1 MSQINNLK
9 PVYLLAGPQAL
20 LIERFIDEIKLSI
33 EKSDRGY
40 QHFTFHSESDSIEEI
55 LGKANTYSIFQ
66 ETNLIIIK
74 NCEKLKK
81 SEITLIEN
89 YMDSPSP
96 DTFIVLFS
104 NEANKPKIKNH
115 NNLESK
121 IFKIEDQMEKSVIKE
136 AELLGINLTPKAAHE
151 LYRLIGDDL
160 KTISNELLKLSQYFR
175 TKEVIDDKDIQ
186 GFISKRNHEDIFQL
200 INSIAGKD
208 KKTAIKVLNE
218 LKSINYDP
226 VSIVSALSWRFR
238 QLWHLKELSK
248 NNMNENQIVKEL
260 KVSPGAVYYLKKHA
274 GNFSFRN
281 LTLTMNLLSRLDN
294 EIKSYSQDK
303 YNLISR
309 FIFRVC
315 RI

>member
-33 EKSDRGY
+33 KKSDRGY
-40 QHFTFHSESDSIEEI
+40 QHFTFYSESDSIEEI

-89 YMDSPSP
+89 YIDSPSP

-104 NEANKPKIKNH
+104 NETNKPRIKKH

-136 AELLGINLTPKAAHE
+136 AELLGINLTHKAAHE
-151 LYRLIGDDL
+151 LYKLIGDDL

-208 KKTAIKVLNE
+208 KKTSIKILNE
-218 LKSINYDP
+218 LKYINYDP

-238 QLWHLKELSK
+238 QIWHLKELSK
-248 NNMNENQIVKEL
+248 TNMNENEIVKEL
-260 KVSPGAVYYLKKHA
+260 KVSAGAVYYLKKHA

>member
-20 LIERFIDEIKLSI
+20 LIERFIDEIKLRI
-33 EKSDRGY
+33 KELDKGY
-40 QHFTFHSESDSIEEI
+40 QYFTFHSESDSIEEI

-81 SEITLIEN
+81 NEIILLEN

-96 DTFIVLFS
+96 DTFFVLFS
-104 NEANKPKIKNH
+104 NEANKPKIKKH
-115 NNLESK
+115 INLESR
-121 IFKIEDQMEKSVIKE
+121 IFKISDQMEKRVVE
-136 AELLGINLTPKAAHE
+136 EGELLGISLTTKAAHE
-151 LYRLIGDDL
+151 LYKLIGDDL
-160 KTISNELLKLSQYFR
+160 KTISNELLKISQYFSA
-175 TKEVIDDKDIQ
+175 KEVIDDKDIL

-226 VSIVSALSWRFR
+226 VSIVSTLSWRFR
-238 QLWHLKELSK
+238 QIWHLKELSK
-248 NNMNENQIVKEL
+248 SDMNENEVVKEL
-260 KVSPGAVYYLKKHA
+260 KVSPGSVYYLKKHA

-281 LTLTMNLLSRLDN
+281 LTLTMNLLSRLDI

-309 FIFRVC
+309 FIFMVC
-315 RI
+315 KN

>member
-1 MSQINNLK
+1 
-9 PVYLLAGPQAL
+9 
-20 LIERFIDEIKLSI
+20 
-33 EKSDRGY
+33 
-40 QHFTFHSESDSIEEI
+40 
-55 LGKANTYSIFQ
+55 
-66 ETNLIIIK
+66 
-74 NCEKLKK
+74 
-81 SEITLIEN
+81 
-89 YMDSPSP
+89 
-96 DTFIVLFS
+96 
-104 NEANKPKIKNH
+104 
-115 NNLESK
+115 
-121 IFKIEDQMEKSVIKE
+121 MEKSVIKE
-136 AELLGINLTPKAAHE
+136 AELLGINLTHKAAHE
-151 LYRLIGDDL
+151 LYKLIGDDL

-208 KKTAIKVLNE
+208 KKTSIKILNE
-218 LKSINYDP
+218 LKYINYDP

-238 QLWHLKELSK
+238 QIWHLKELSK
-248 NNMNENQIVKEL
+248 TNMNENEIVKEL
-260 KVSPGAVYYLKKHA
+260 KVSAGAVYYLKKHA
-274 GNFSFRN
+274 ENFSFRN